1 MTLTEHFC
9 AVFITKTCSCRFF
22 DVKTTDYLILFIKVT
37 LSGLRQ
43 FLTTEN
49 PFKIMNI
56 AFYYTLKAK
65 KDLY

>member
-1 MTLTEHFC
+1 M
-9 AVFITKTCSCRFF
+9 TKTCSCRFF
-22 DVKTTDYLILFIKVT
+22 DVKTTDDLILLIKVT